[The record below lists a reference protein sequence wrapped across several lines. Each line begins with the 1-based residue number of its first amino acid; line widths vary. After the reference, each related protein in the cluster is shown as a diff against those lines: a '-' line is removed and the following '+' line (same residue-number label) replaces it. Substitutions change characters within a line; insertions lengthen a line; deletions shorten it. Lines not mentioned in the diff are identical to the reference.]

1 MYGALYA
8 DGKLTYC
15 NAGHNPPLVVGK
27 NGFRRLECGG
37 PIVGLFE
44 SATYEEETVKLDPG
58 DWLIVFSDGVSEALS
73 ASGEEYGESRI
84 LECVNRN
91 LALDPQRLLEAMFSD
106 VREFARGAAQ
116 SDDITGMVMRF
127 SG

>member
-1 MYGALYA
+1 M
-8 DGKLTYC
+8 
-15 NAGHNPPLVVGK
+15 
-27 NGFRRLECGG
+27 
-37 PIVGLFE
+37 
-44 SATYEEETVKLDPG
+44 
-58 DWLIVFSDGVSEALS
+58 FSDGVSEALS

-84 LECVNRN
+84 LDCVNRN